1 MAKQRKSRTKTFEQK
16 LNDGDII
23 DIVDMAAQTGYS
35 QQHLRR
41 LCHGKKIAHIERDSK
56 KLAPVIRGGKQFFFY
71 KESLKDVLKYV
82 SAKA

>member
-1 MAKQRKSRTKTFEQK
+1 MATRKKEKTFEQR
-16 LNDGDII
+16 LNSGEII

-41 LCHGKKIAHIERDSK
+41 LCHAKKIAHIERDSK
-56 KLAPVIRGGKQFFFY
+56 KIAPVIRGGKQFFFY